1 MPSTCHQHAFC
12 ATDIDFDDVITVLM
26 TEKDAVKCRRF
37 ADPRHWCIPVQVG
50 LPEAFGARLLSL
62 LGALAPVATKP

>member
-1 MPSTCHQHAFC
+1 
-12 ATDIDFDDVITVLM
+12 M

-37 ADPRHWCIPVQVG
+37 ADARHWCIPVQAA

-62 LGALAPVATKP
+62 LGALAPVTAKP